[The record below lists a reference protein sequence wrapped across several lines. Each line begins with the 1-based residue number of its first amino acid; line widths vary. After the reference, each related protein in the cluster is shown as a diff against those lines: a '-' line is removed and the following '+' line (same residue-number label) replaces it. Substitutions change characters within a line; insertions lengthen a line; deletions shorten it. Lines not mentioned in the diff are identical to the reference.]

1 MVENTGTT
9 HLPCN
14 TTVRSDLVEH
24 ATLLS
29 DISYSLCPR
38 GSRKYWYPTH
48 KSPWEG
54 TGDSEAGR
62 SLWNQIGISQRSGQV
77 QGVTLLRR
85 DLDFKLSIHTFYS

>member
-62 SLWNQIGISQRSGQV
+62 SLWNQIVITILSYTVNGNKPYTEKQQR
-77 QGVTLLRR
+77 
-85 DLDFKLSIHTFYS
+85 